1 MDWMLHYSESTDK
14 CRSQMLLSYFGETE
28 TENCGQC
35 DVCLEEKK
43 SVFTYEEFE
52 QIMSEII
59 SLLSVHALT
68 LKDLVIAVADH
79 REEKTLKV
87 VQWLMDNE
95 EVHYDSEAKL
105 SLKH

>member
-1 MDWMLHYSESTDK
+1 
-14 CRSQMLLSYFGETE
+14 MLLSYFGETE

-52 QIMSEII
+52 QIMSEIV
-59 SLLSVHALT
+59 SLLSVHPLT
-68 LKDLVIAVADH
+68 LKELIVDVADH

-87 VQWLMDNE
+87 VQWLLDNE
-95 EVHYDSEAKL
+95 EVYYDKSSKL
-105 SLKH
+105 CLKH